1 MTIRAAELQVVIG
14 ADDRQARG
22 VLQGFSSFLGGVAS
36 TASGFLSAQIFQGAI
51 TGAQQ
56 LGREALT
63 AYANYERLGMSL
75 ESLVGRELMNAGA
88 ADSLREAMETAGPA
102 AQELLGWIQQLAI
115 ESPFTQQGV
124 ADAYRTAMAYG
135 FTSKEAKRLTQA
147 MIDFSA
153 GSGANEATMS
163 RIALA
168 LGQIQS
174 KGKLAGQEMLQL
186 TEAGLPVTQILSKAF
201 GVTTGEL
208 EKMREKGLI
217 PADKAIEA
225 IVQSLEQ
232 DFGGAAERQAATFSG
247 LISSLTDIK
256 EVGLRELF
264 TGVFQEAQ
272 PYVAAVVDKLSS
284 EEFKASLREAGMRAG
299 ELVRPFLD
307 GSVAKNVQD
316 FVSSLITPDMTESIN
331 SFRESLGALGGT
343 IEESLPM
350 LEQYGAD
357 MKRFLV
363 EQLQTAGPE
372 ILGNLSSVVASIEE
386 IWRNHGDEIMAVV
399 NFAWRVI
406 TTVVLGAMELLT
418 GGIAGFLAWMQ
429 GLFDAATL
437 AVQGNWQG
445 AWEAILLAALNAFG
459 LIQGAA
465 EAFFGLVLG
474 IVGTNMEAFK
484 LTWSENWEMAK
495 LIVTTIWQNIVSRIT
510 DKVNEIYSVVASKLA
525 AVIEWI
531 GTKFVEPM
539 KRHMDAV
546 QKAIKPVIDAL
557 GALIEMAKNPIE
569 IFTTV
574 VTKTIGVGGNKGG
587 SFGGISNPILKG
599 TGGFV
604 SAGQATIVGERGEP
618 ELFVPSQ
625 SGRIYPMNKLSVG
638 SGSVEIYGDIHV
650 YQERGTNFLEA
661 LGYAAGV

>member
-1 MTIRAAELQVVIG
+1 MAIRAAELEVVIG
-14 ADDRQARG
+14 ADDREARQKIG
-22 VLQGFSSFLGGVAS
+22 GFSSFLGEVGK
-36 TASGFLSAQIFQGAI
+36 TAVGFLGAQVFQSAISGV
-51 TGAQQ
+51 QQ

-75 ESLVGRELMNAGA
+75 ESLVAREMVNAGA
-88 ADSLREAMETAGPA
+88 ADSLREAMTAASPA

-115 ESPFTQQGV
+115 KSPFTQEGV
-124 ADAYRTAMAYG
+124 SDAFRTAMAYG
-135 FTSKEAKRLTQA
+135 FTTKEAQRLTKA

-186 TEAGLPVTQILSKAF
+186 TEAGLPVTQILAKAF

-208 EKMREKGLI
+208 EKLREKGLI

-247 LISSLTDIK
+247 LISSLKDIK
-256 EVGLRELF
+256 EVGLREFF

-284 EEFKASLREAGMRAG
+284 AEFMAKLREAGMLAA

-307 GSVAKNVQD
+307 GTLIKNVHD
-316 FVSSLITPDMTESIN
+316 FVNRLITPEM
-331 SFRESLGALGGT
+331 RESLSGLSGSVRGLVET
-343 IEESLPM
+343 VGESLPM
-350 LEQYGAD
+350 LEQFWTD
-357 MKRFLV
+357 MKQFLV
-363 EQLQTAGPE
+363 EQIRAIGPE
-372 ILGNLSSVVASIEE
+372 VIDNLTAIVGSIEE
-386 IWRNHGDEIMAVV
+386 IWRNHGDEIMGVI

-406 TTVVLGAMELLT
+406 TTTILGTLELLT
-418 GGIAGFLAWMQ
+418 GGIAGFLVWIQ
-429 GLFDAATL
+429 GLFDAASL
-437 AVQGNWQG
+437 ALQGNWAG
-445 AWEAILLAALNAFG
+445 AWQVILAAALNAFG

-465 EAFFGLVLG
+465 ESFFSLVLN

-484 LTWSENWEMAK
+484 ATWSENWENAK
-495 LIVTTIWQNIVSRIT
+495 LIVTTVWQNMVSAIT
-510 DKVNEIYSVVASKLA
+510 SKVNEIYSIVVGKLA

-531 GTKFVEPM
+531 GTNFVAPIQA
-539 KRHMDAV
+539 HMDAA
-546 QKAIKPVIDAL
+546 QQAIKKVIDAL
-557 GALIEMAKNPIE
+557 GGLIEMARNPIE
-569 IFTTV
+569 IVTTV
-574 VTKTIGVGGNKGG
+574 INRTIGGGASKG
-587 SFGGISNPILKG
+587 SYGGLSNPILKG

-604 SAGQATIVGERGEP
+604 SSGQVTIVGERGEP
-618 ELFVPSQ
+618 EVFIPSQ
-625 SGRIYPMNKLSVG
+625 NGQIYPLRKFGVG

-650 YQERGTNFLEA
+650 YQERGATNFFDM
-661 LGYAAGV
+661 LGYAAGI